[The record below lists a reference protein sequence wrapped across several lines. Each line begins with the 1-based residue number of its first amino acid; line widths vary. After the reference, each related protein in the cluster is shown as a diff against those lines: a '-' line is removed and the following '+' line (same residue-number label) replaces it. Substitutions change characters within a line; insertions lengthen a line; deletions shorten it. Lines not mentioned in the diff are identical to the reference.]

1 MFCCRDRDILQKC
14 GQDAVQ
20 FLMFQR
26 YLIMI
31 MGLTMTLCIAIVLPI
46 NITYGQ
52 IGLIFSFLHL
62 IIWVWSRVLLQFPGS
77 GNPGNDPGSG
87 KEFPGSNSRSK

>member
-31 MGLTMTLCIAIVLPI
+31 MGLTMTLCITIVLPM

-52 IGLIFSFLHL
+52 IGRLIMFDFLSTFNYMG
-62 IIWVWSRVLLQFPGS
+62 V
-77 GNPGNDPGSG
+77 
-87 KEFPGSNSRSK
+87 E